1 MSSRLD
7 QMETRR
13 RLEAIERHV
22 DEQVTGISR
31 SIQALENGNAT
42 MAMVSALTLRVEAM
56 ESRLKS
62 GIGPKPPKAQDQT
75 IRSARPVVCGPSA
88 EIRTDAG
95 TLAAPTGYHLFR
107 CLRCSAETSTKWGM
121 LNGTEY
127 YSAPVCWNSEC
138 DDMNSMSMVGL
149 T

>member
-42 MAMVSALTLRVEAM
+42 MAMVSALTSRIEAVEA
-56 ESRLKS
+56 RLKS
-62 GIGPKPPKAQDQT
+62 EAPKPPK
-75 IRSARPVVCGPSA
+75 SSPVVCAPSVA
-88 EIRTDAG
+88 PAYGCMDCGSVVYTATRPAQCCYPAAMARVNV
-95 TLAAPTGYHLFR
+95 TLA
-107 CLRCSAETSTKWGM
+107 E
-121 LNGTEY
+121 
-127 YSAPVCWNSEC
+127 
-138 DDMNSMSMVGL
+138 
-149 T
+149 